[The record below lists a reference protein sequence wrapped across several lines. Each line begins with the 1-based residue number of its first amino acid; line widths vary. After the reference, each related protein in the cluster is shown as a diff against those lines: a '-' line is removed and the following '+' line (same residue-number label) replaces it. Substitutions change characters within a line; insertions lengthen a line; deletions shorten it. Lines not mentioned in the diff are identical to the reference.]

1 MLPRPQS
8 CPYIRHRKTVYSLLA
23 LLLLI
28 LFQLPAL
35 SAENQYPPSFHRI
48 VLLGDPHLPG
58 KHLDMKDQLRK
69 TINSWNDVDLVVA
82 LGDICQDRGTADE
95 LATAARFFSGLN
107 KPFLPIPG
115 NHDVGYED
123 ETSMKGKRVR
133 VSDDKLRA
141 TKLERFRSTFGLSA
155 SYQSRQMGGYLLLFL
170 ATDSSGHL
178 AEMSEAQL
186 AWLDEELN
194 KNRSLPAIVFFHAPL
209 AGTLAPYNSKVN
221 EFDYIAQPADRIAE
235 LTARH
240 TNLLLWV
247 SGHTHTS
254 PKEPSFASP
263 LNLYQGRITNIHA
276 TDLNRSR
283 IWTRSLFLY
292 PDRVAIKTWDHASN
306 NFVPELEQT
315 VRVVR

>member
-1 MLPRPQS
+1 MKNS
-8 CPYIRHRKTVYSLLA
+8 FAAIHRIFPAVA
-23 LLLLI
+23 LLCLL
-28 LFQLPAL
+28 LTLPAPA
-35 SAENQYPPSFHRI
+35 SGADTAKYHRI

-58 KHLDMKDQLRK
+58 KHLDKKEQVRE

-82 LGDICQDRGTADE
+82 LGDICQDRGTVDE

-107 KPFLPIPG
+107 KPFLPITG

-123 ETSMKGKRVR
+123 ETSVKGKRVR
-133 VSDDKLRA
+133 ISDDKLRA
-141 TKLERFRSTFGLSA
+141 TKLERFRTTFGLPA
-155 SYQSRQMGGYLLLFL
+155 SYQSRQLGGYLLLFL

-186 AWLDEELN
+186 AWLDEKLK
-194 KNRSLPAIVFFHAPL
+194 KNRNLPAIVFFHAPL
-209 AGTLAPYNSKVN
+209 AGTLAQYNGKVN
-221 EFDYIAQPADRIAE
+221 EPDYIAQPASRIAE

-240 TNLLLWV
+240 NNLLLWV

-263 LNLYQGRITNIHA
+263 LNLYQNRITNIHT

-292 PDRVAIKTWDHASN
+292 PDRVVIKTWDHAN
-306 NFVPELEQT
+306 NGFVGELEQT
-315 VRVVR
+315 VRVAR

>member
-1 MLPRPQS
+1 MLPRPTS
-8 CPYIRHRKTVYSLLA
+8 YPHIRHRKAVYLLLA

-35 SAENQYPPSFHRI
+35 SAENQYPPPYHRI
-48 VLLGDPHLPG
+48 VLLGDPHLSG
-58 KHLDMKDQLRK
+58 KHLDKKEQVRE
-69 TINSWNDVDLVVA
+69 TINQWNDVDLVVA

-95 LATAARFFSGLN
+95 LATAALFFSGLN

-123 ETSMKGKRVR
+123 ETNAKGKRVR
-133 VSDDKLRA
+133 GTDDKLRA
-141 TKLERFRSTFGLSA
+141 AKLERFMTTFGLPA

-186 AWLDEELN
+186 AWLDQKLKKNLN
-194 KNRSLPAIVFFHAPL
+194 LPAIVFFHAPL
-209 AGTLAPYNSKVN
+209 AGTLAQYNGKVN
-221 EFDYIAQPADRIAE
+221 EPDYIAQPAGRIAE
-235 LTARH
+235 LTVRH
-240 TNLLLWV
+240 NNLLLWV

-263 LNLYQGRITNIHA
+263 LNLYQNRITNIHT

-292 PDRVAIKTWDHASN
+292 PDRVVIKTWDHAGN
-306 NFVPELEQT
+306 GFMAELEQT
-315 VRVVR
+315 VRVAR